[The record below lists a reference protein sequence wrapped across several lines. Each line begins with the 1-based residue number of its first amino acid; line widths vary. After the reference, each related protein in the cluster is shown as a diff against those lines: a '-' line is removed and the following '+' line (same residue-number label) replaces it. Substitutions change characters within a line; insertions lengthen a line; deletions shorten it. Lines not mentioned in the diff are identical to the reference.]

1 MELCAVIAVCLGQVL
16 RSPQIDISI
25 RRPALRP
32 AVWLLALSLA
42 ALALFIAAELL
53 EGDSFAFDRTILL
66 ALRVPGHPDVPIG
79 PAWLQQSAVD
89 ISAIGGFTLITLF
102 GLFGV
107 AFLLALRRR
116 MEAGWIGIALVG
128 ATLLS
133 AGLKQW
139 LHRPRPELVPHLA
152 RVTSLSFPSGH
163 AMVSSAVY
171 LTLAIMLGEAQPA
184 LRRYFVALAVALV
197 VLIGC
202 TRIYLGVHWPS
213 DVLAGW
219 SLGSAWALAI
229 YAVKHRL
236 GGT

>member
-1 MELCAVIAVCLGQVL
+1 M
-16 RSPQIDISI
+16 
-25 RRPALRP
+25 
-32 AVWLLALSLA
+32 SLA
-42 ALALFIAAELL
+42 GIALFIAAELL
-53 EGDSFAFDRTILL
+53 EGDSFAFDRIILL

-89 ISAIGGFTLITLF
+89 VSAMGGFTLITLF

-116 MEAGWIGIALVG
+116 MEAGWIGIALIG
-128 ATLLS
+128 ATLLN
-133 AGLKQW
+133 AGLKHW

-184 LRRYFVALAVALV
+184 LRRYFLGLAVTLV

-219 SLGSAWALAI
+219 ALGSAWALAV
-229 YAVKHRL
+229 YAIKHRL
-236 GGT
+236 ESDRSGAQDPA

>member
-1 MELCAVIAVCLGQVL
+1 MQ
-16 RSPQIDISI
+16 
-25 RRPALRP
+25 PAL
-32 AVWLLALSLA
+32 WLLIVSLVV
-42 ALALFIAAELL
+42 LAGYIAAELL
-53 EGDSFAFDRTILL
+53 EGDSFAFDRAILL
-66 ALRVPGHPDVPIG
+66 ALRQPGHPDVPIG
-79 PAWLQQSAVD
+79 PAWLEQSAVD
-89 ISAIGGFTLITLF
+89 ISALGGFTLVTLI
-102 GLFGV
+102 GGCGV

-116 MEAGWIGIALVG
+116 MDAAWIAIALIG

-133 AGLKQW
+133 TGLKQW

-184 LRRYFVALAVALV
+184 LRRYLVLLAVTLV

-219 SLGSAWALAI
+219 AFGSAWALAV
-229 YAVKHRL
+229 YAIKHRL
-236 GGT
+236 SAPGAA